1 MASWATEDSLLG
13 EAVTEGETL
22 PEGEKWMDET
32 GMVMDSVWLWSLE
45 EGLRVRLVVVAVVS
59 EVAVVLQDRS
69 EIDPDN
75 EREEVFG
82 SACEGFGVGVVS
94 VGEVLAEVGGDGT
107 DVADEG
113 MGGGEFAA
121 DGGGKGD
128 VMRGI
133 GEDGWGENGK
143 VGDWRGSAGGH

>member
-13 EAVTEGETL
+13 EAVTQGETL
-22 PEGEKWMDET
+22 PEGEKGMDET
-32 GMVMDSVWLWSLE
+32 GMVMDSDWLWSLGD
-45 EGLRVRLVVVAVVS
+45 GLRVRLV
-59 EVAVVLQDRS
+59 VAVVLQDRS

-82 SACEGFGVGVVS
+82 SACEGFGIGVVS
-94 VGEVLAEVGGDGT
+94 VGEVRAEVGRDGT

-121 DGGGKGD
+121 DEGGKGD

-143 VGDWRGSAGGH
+143 VGD